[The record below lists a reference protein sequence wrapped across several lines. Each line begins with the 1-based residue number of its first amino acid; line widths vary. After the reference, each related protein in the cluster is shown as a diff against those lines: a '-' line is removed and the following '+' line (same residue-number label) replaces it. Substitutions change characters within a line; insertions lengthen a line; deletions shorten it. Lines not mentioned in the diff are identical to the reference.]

1 MTPEFEL
8 LLQVILET
16 LILFALIV
24 GLLGL
29 IVPIFPGLVIMWLAT
44 LVYAILQNA
53 AGNMTGWKWFIFGI
67 ITLLMITG
75 SIADNLIIARK
86 MRDKYVPWSSILF
99 AFAASL
105 VASLFFTPLIG
116 LVAAPVGLFL
126 AESRRLNDREAAVD
140 STWRATTPS
149 SSPTTRLTSWMRWRL
164 RPCATT
170 CNSPVCGPHC
180 AAVRSARFRRSMP
193 CPVRF
198 SLPRLTAIRWPPTRP
213 W

>member
-140 STWRATTPS
+140 STKAYMIGWGWAF
-149 SSPTTRLTSWMRWRL
+149 
-164 RPCATT
+164 
-170 CNSPVCGPHC
+170 G
-180 AAVRSARFRRSMP
+180 ARFLIGLVMIG
-193 CPVRF
+193 F
-198 SLPRLTAIRWPPTRP
+198 WMLWAWILQ
-213 W
+213 